1 MTSPQKMRFL
11 TPLPPLSPF
20 VTIFGLPPP
29 SQVTGANGD
38 KLFTRKMARE
48 KINKTLCGNGH
59 KLFFFMKK
67 RL

>member
-29 SQVTGANGD
+29 SHVTGANGD
-38 KLFTRKMARE
+38 KLFTSKWLE
-48 KINKTLCGNGH
+48 KKLIILFVGTVINCFLYE
-59 KLFFFMKK
+59 
-67 RL
+67 